1 MPGMS
6 FQLPG
11 TRSLSHVRWCAALL
25 AAGCVTCGCERATQ
39 PPAAVR
45 EVVVAAPAPEAK
57 PYAATTGL
65 RLNQLQVIGTHNSYH
80 IAPDIFT
87 YTFFDSRAVAL
98 DYTHQPML
106 AQLDAGIRGFE
117 LDVFVDD
124 AGGRYA
130 HPISIVGRWH
140 DARFDAPGFKV
151 LHIPDMDQESICP
164 TLAGCLQDMAA
175 WSALHP
181 EHVPVFVM
189 LECVAVDVPSLPGFD
204 ITDPE
209 RWELR
214 HVEELDRLVQT
225 TFGAE
230 QLITPDRVRG
240 SAASLREAVTTVGW
254 PTIDELRGKFM
265 FVITVDDHVVA
276 KHLARHPGL
285 RGTALFADC
294 GDHSPDGVFCVINDP
309 AADGKRIGE
318 VAARGVVIRTRA
330 DENVVEP
337 LSGSTDRQK
346 QALASGACIV
356 STDFPAADPNM
367 ESGYMTCMPSGGTAR
382 IHPLANDPRAGQS
395 IKP

>member
-1 MPGMS
+1 M
-6 FQLPG
+6 G
-11 TRSLSHVRWCAALL
+11 T
-25 AAGCVTCGCERATQ
+25 GCERAT
-39 PPAAVR
+39 PPQTVVQTEAAKAVS
-45 EVVVAAPAPEAK
+45 PEKKSDALT
-57 PYAATTGL
+57 AGL
-65 RLNQLQVIGTHNSYH
+65 RLNQMQVIGTHNSYH
-80 IAPDIFT
+80 IAPDILT
-87 YTFFDSRAVAL
+87 YSLFDARAEAL
-98 DYTHQPML
+98 DYTHQPMT

-175 WSALHP
+175 WSALHS

-189 LECVAVDVPSLPGFD
+189 LECVAVDVPSFPGFN

-214 HVEELDRLVQT
+214 HVEELDRLVQA

-240 SAASLREAVTTVGW
+240 NAASLREAITTVGW

-285 RGTALFADC
+285 RGTVLFADC
-294 GDHSPDGVFCVINDP
+294 GDQSPDGVFCVINDP
-309 AADGKRIGE
+309 TADGKRIGE

-337 LSGSTDRQK
+337 LSGSTERQK

-367 ESGYMTCMPSGGTAR
+367 ESGYMTSMPGGGTAR
-382 IHPLANDPRAGQS
+382 IHPLASDPRAGQS

>member
-1 MPGMS
+1 MS
-6 FQLPG
+6 LQWPN
-11 TRSLSHVRWCAALL
+11 TRSLSHFRRYAALVVWGWL
-25 AAGCVTCGCERATQ
+25 TCGCEQATQ
-39 PPAAVR
+39 PPVAAR
-45 EVVVAAPAPEAK
+45 EVAVVAPGPEAK
-57 PYAATTGL
+57 PFAATAGL

-80 IAPDIFT
+80 IAPDILT
-87 YTFFDSRAVAL
+87 YTLFDSRAGAL

-124 AGGRYA
+124 AGGRYS

-214 HVEELDRLVQT
+214 HVEELERLVQA
-225 TFGAE
+225 TFGPE

-240 SAASLREAVTTVGW
+240 NAASLREAVTTVGW

-294 GDHSPDGVFCVINDP
+294 GDQSPDGVFCVINDP
-309 AADGKRIGE
+309 TADGKRIGE

-337 LSGSTDRQK
+337 LSGSTERRER
-346 QALASGACIV
+346 ALASGACIV

-367 ESGYMTCMPSGGTAR
+367 ESGYMTRMPSGGTAR
-382 IHPLANDPRAGQS
+382 IHPRANDPRAGQS